1 MPWLP
6 PRPPLPPRPSARQA
20 ALTVALVG
28 LANLPLLR
36 AAWLHFGATETEL
49 DAPLPGDDLVENAN
63 LVATRAVTIAAPR
76 EEVWRWVVQI
86 GADRGGFYSYDALE
100 NLVGCRVRSADQ
112 VEERWQHLEP
122 GDRVHLHPSMW
133 LTVAEATGGRALV
146 LHGDGSQPDSPMAG
160 FTWAFVLHRAQRGGT
175 RLVIRERYGYRSGWD
190 GLFVEPTAF
199 VSFVMTE
206 KMMRGIRSRAELAVR
221 PGS

>member
-1 MPWLP
+1 M
-6 PRPPLPPRPSARQA
+6 
-20 ALTVALVG
+20 ALVA

-36 AAWLHFGATETEL
+36 AAWLHFGATEAEL
-49 DAPLPGDDLVENAN
+49 DADLPGDDLVDNAN

-112 VEERWQHLEP
+112 VEERWQRLEP
-122 GDRVHLHPSMW
+122 GDRVYLHPTIW
-133 LTVAEATGGRALV
+133 LAVAEAVPDRALV
-146 LHGDGSQPDSPMAG
+146 LHGTEGGDHVPMAG
-160 FTWAFVLHRAQRGGT
+160 FTWAFVLQRAPRGAT
-175 RLVIRERYGYRSGWD
+175 RLVIRERYSYRSGWD
-190 GLFVEPTAF
+190 SLVVEPTAF

-206 KMMRGIRSRAELAVR
+206 KMMRGIRLRAERAAR
-221 PGS
+221 A

>member
-20 ALTVALVG
+20 ALTAAVVA

-36 AAWLHFGATETEL
+36 TAWLHFGATEAEL
-49 DAPLPGDDLVENAN
+49 DATLPGDDIVEQAN

-86 GADRGGFYSYDALE
+86 GADRGGFYSYDGLE
-100 NLVGCRVRSADQ
+100 NLVGCGVVSADQ
-112 VEERWQHLEP
+112 VEERWQHLAP
-122 GDRVHLHPSMW
+122 GDRVYLHPSTY
-133 LTVAEATGGRALV
+133 LAVAEATENRALV
-146 LHGDGSQPDSPMAG
+146 LHGDGSAPDAPMPD

-190 GLFVEPTAF
+190 GLIVEPVSF

-206 KMMRGIRSRAELAVR
+206 KMMRGIRARAERAAQ
-221 PGS
+221 G